1 MSNSMILCESET
13 GTEEISASMFF
24 FHSKARKFFG
34 NTWNHIIQSRSSET
48 GKVKSNSRNLDNGV
62 NINKSV
68 FWQSK
73 VSGSGN
79 YVVVEFQC
87 TRSKS
92 SLTEGCGFALIPLAN
107 DGQTSLKLSVFE
119 GTPRKLL
126 YLPLGMITYESIDEY
141 LPKINS
147 KLYITITKSVSQTT
161 ELSKYTLENRILS
174 VEGKIN
180 GLYVKSDSNGILSVE
195 VHDGISYDSILNQVC
210 LTWSQRAEYENTLL
224 DAIDREYCGEAEAQ
238 SKCRKTSFLGNM
250 RQRRQ
255 SLSSKSKIVGRYL
268 RIIVHNTT
276 MPLFSD
282 SLGLTV
288 RNNELVPSSD
298 TIRLPCFSD
307 EDIAF
312 VFSLDY
318 KIALPKG
325 NYESGE
331 DIDFHVAGQIH
342 LPFSRDIHNDRQ
354 KSISLIQNRCIY
366 SMFDRNGNCPF
377 ESTYLGG
384 STGSLVLK
392 FNLIREMN
400 GNSTELHGDKE
411 MSRHAIDSNE
421 NDSDSLPRLNNL
433 SPALTTSNLNLNRI
447 DVDKD
452 DHSVLSNVNHL
463 LETNDLPP
471 EEGAQEQKDTLQN
484 ISYGKLLIDTLP
496 DLKTLV
502 LNMQMYMRSGDIRW
516 LDSASRN
523 YPKDKCLSILKRMET
538 CDDRFKNEM
547 LESIIVNAI
556 RKDHKRDLIARMMRC
571 TDIA

>member
-1 MSNSMILCESET
+1 MTNSMILCESET
-13 GTEEISASMFF
+13 GTQEISVSMFF

-34 NTWNHIIQSRSSET
+34 TTWNHIIQIET
-48 GKVKSNSRNLDNGV
+48 GKVKSNPRTLDDGV
-62 NINKSV
+62 DMNKSL
-68 FWQSK
+68 FWHSK

-79 YVVVEFQC
+79 YVVVEFQY
-87 TRSKS
+87 TRSKC

-107 DGQTSLKLSVFE
+107 DGQTSLKLSVYE

-126 YLPLGMITYESIDEY
+126 YLPLGMITYESIDAY

-147 KLYITITKSVSQTT
+147 KLYITITNSVSQTS

-174 VEGKIN
+174 VEEKIG
-180 GLYVKSDSNGILSVE
+180 GLYVNADSNGSLCVE
-195 VHDGISYDSILNQVC
+195 VHDGSCYDSILNKVRF
-210 LTWSQRAEYENTLL
+210 TWSQRAQYENTLL

-238 SKCRKTSFLGNM
+238 SKCRKSSFLGNM
-250 RQRRQ
+250 RQKRQ

-276 MPLFSD
+276 MPLFSK
-282 SLGLTV
+282 SLGLMV
-288 RNNELVPSSD
+288 RNNELVPCSER
-298 TIRLPCFSD
+298 TQLPCFLD
-307 EDIAF
+307 EDIAY

-325 NYESGE
+325 KYESSE
-331 DIDFHVAGQIH
+331 DLDFHVAGQIH

-354 KSISLIQNRCIY
+354 NSISLVQNRYIY
-366 SMFDRNGNCPF
+366 SMFDRNRNVPF

-392 FNLIREMN
+392 FNLISEMN
-400 GNSTELHGDKE
+400 GNSTELHVYKE
-411 MSRHAIDSNE
+411 MSGSAFDSNE
-421 NDSDSLPRLNNL
+421 NDSDSFSRINNL
-433 SPALTTSNLNLNRI
+433 SSDLPTSNLNLSRV
-447 DVDKD
+447 DVDTD
-452 DHSVLSNVNHL
+452 DHSVSSNVSHV
-463 LETNDLPP
+463 LETNDLHR
-471 EEGAQEQKDTLQN
+471 EEGTQEQKDTLQD
-484 ISYGKLLIDTLP
+484 ISYGKLLIDIIP

-502 LNMQMYMRSGDIRW
+502 VDMQMYMRSGDIRW

-523 YPKDKCLSILKRMET
+523 YPKDKCLSILKQMET
-538 CDDRFKNEM
+538 YEGRFRNEM

-556 RKDHKRDLIARMMRC
+556 RKDHKRDFIARMMRC